1 MTRTICDRCGKVIDR
16 REHVRTVTLF
26 RPILR
31 RYEDDS
37 RSSTSCRHEPAP
49 NDVVWQHDLCMEC
62 ANEVEAFVETV
73 ADEKAD
79 APADVGTD
87 PGADTPETGDENA

>member
-16 REHVRTVTLF
+16 HEHVRTVTLF
-26 RPILR
+26 RPIHCR
-31 RYEDDS
+31 HDDNT
-37 RSSTSCRHEPAP
+37 RTGKTSCRPEPAP

-73 ADEKAD
+73 VEED
-79 APADVGTD
+79 PAETETGKTS
-87 PGADTPETGDENA
+87 GEDTPEEGGKDA